1 MSSKKPGLFGRLRNA
16 ISSTLNDA
24 VDAVSDPGQEIALM
38 LDDLA
43 AQIKEAEGDHKQAVV
58 DRKMMERKL
67 EQLAKDERA
76 WQVRAESALKA
87 GDETLARA
95 ALERKVEIADEKS
108 HTEQSIVEQ
117 IKLVEDMAQHIK
129 DSKKRL
135 KQLNLKRGSLMAQAR
150 AAKKQGTDGGSSAA
164 AGASSKIDEIENKI
178 AELEAVNEI
187 AAEMSDSR
195 VKDLSLE
202 AKFSKLDESNALD
215 DELEAL
221 KAKLK
226 GSRALTDGKS
236 K

>member
-87 GDETLARA
+87 GDET
-95 ALERKVEIADEKS
+95 KV
-108 HTEQSIVEQ
+108 
-117 IKLVEDMAQHIK
+117 
-129 DSKKRL
+129 
-135 KQLNLKRGSLMAQAR
+135 
-150 AAKKQGTDGGSSAA
+150 
-164 AGASSKIDEIENKI
+164 
-178 AELEAVNEI
+178 
-187 AAEMSDSR
+187 
-195 VKDLSLE
+195 
-202 AKFSKLDESNALD
+202 
-215 DELEAL
+215 
-221 KAKLK
+221 
-226 GSRALTDGKS
+226 
-236 K
+236 